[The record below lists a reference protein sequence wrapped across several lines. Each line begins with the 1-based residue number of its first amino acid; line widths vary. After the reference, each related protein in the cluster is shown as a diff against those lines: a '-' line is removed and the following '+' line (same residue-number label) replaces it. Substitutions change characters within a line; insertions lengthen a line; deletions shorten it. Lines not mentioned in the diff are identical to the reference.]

1 MNLFELFKPTKNL
14 IQEGIDHPEDLI
26 ISQGSAG
33 AERVL
38 KDLASLQKDPS
49 TVTVK
54 WDGFPAVVFGR
65 DKAGNLVFMDKH
77 MYDKVVNGKLDFM
90 SIKDY
95 DASRDANRSDLW
107 EKESVL
113 RPALDKVIPQVRDQ
127 YWMGDLMWTGTPKTD
142 NGYFVFKPNTV
153 EYRVKIDD
161 TPGRGNTLSDQIARS
176 VGGIAVH
183 TYIPGL
189 GQTDQPLIGLKG
201 LSEDAGIAF
210 LVGEMKDKPRVAVNT
225 ELLANTKQIISTHKK
240 AVDQFIT
247 DLTAMKGKAVITAM
261 GPFITRMLEEDDI
274 SGNIVPRFLDFLKE
288 RLNETAQGKFLGANQ
303 DGWLYQE
310 EGGAL
315 GLLGIWTMWAA
326 ITDLKTHIKQQIDTQ
341 QQGSEIIAITDGV
354 NAHEGY
360 VFGSGKDKLKLI
372 DRLGFSRANFAKH
385 KVSPEE
391 IEQKSKMP
399 MAAFCFG
406 RMNPPTMGH
415 GLVMQKTVEVGGENS
430 FIFLSNSF
438 NKDTDPVD
446 PATKAK
452 FISAIY
458 PDYAEF
464 IVTDYV
470 QGPIYAANWLY
481 NKGYRNMTFVAGSDR
496 LGKEKGSIEKLLSGW
511 NSGPIRSTDPAGARE
526 HVVINFV
533 SSGQRDPD
541 AEGVTGYS
549 GTKARQAAAD
559 GNEQQFQ
566 QFTGVG
572 PEAVVNGKTLYQ
584 ATREGMGIKDEQ
596 PTAQPAPVKQQPQAP
611 QQNIQVT
618 KKVPGKAPVEREVDN
633 MNETPLKNKEDLQ
646 AKRKALQDIQMD
658 KHTHK
663 DPELKAE
670 LARRKAALDKEA
682 KKMNLSESI
691 INSLGILEEQ
701 EAMSRRLQGINDL
714 LESDYCDACDRPMKD
729 CICDETNEDK
739 DPCWKDYK
747 QLGMKTKNGKQ
758 VPNCVPKESRTDEIA
773 GAFPSP
779 STRKYWADQA
789 ALSNAAE
796 AQRQAQAAASANAER
811 LKKNTE
817 IVDKEQKTNYHA
829 IDKEAVPFVPKNE
842 ARANTKAVRTGLA
855 KREKRADPT
864 MDAKKKSEQDAAWE
878 RLQAHMNKPE
888 NMDVLKRLATKE
900 SWTKLPSGDYQNSH
914 TGVRTSKPPQK
925 KKRGEKTGA
934 EWDAIAKA
942 KQNKE
947 QGMAE
952 GTLNEFAPDG
962 FNGGDEGE
970 EFNPNLAK
978 MAYDEGFV
986 KGAGL
991 ADGATLERAMSIN
1004 DWDKHDGG
1012 MYKQYFAKGFK
1023 KGRLDKINFNNK
1035 QYNLNLILNKDGS
1048 ISHGEQGVAESI
1060 IRSLSETPIEMDPQN
1075 PNDPMVMP
1083 PGLNPGKLSYRK
1095 SRAASQLADLARMA
1109 AQANEKNS
1117 AIMWDSIVKHFPE
1130 LETNIR
1136 SIQHGQDELEQLRRK
1151 GGIKSRGIDRV

>member
-1 MNLFELFKPTKNL
+1 MNLFEFFKPTRNL

-38 KDLASLQKDPS
+38 NDLASLQKDPS

-77 MYDKVVNGKLDFM
+77 MYEKVVKGTLEFT
-90 SIKDY
+90 SIRDY
-95 DASRDANRSDLW
+95 DISRDANRNDLW

-113 RPALDKVIPQVRDQ
+113 RPALDKIIPNVRDQ

-161 TPGRGNTLSDQIARS
+161 TPGRGNTLSDNIARS

-183 TYIPGL
+183 TFIPGL
-189 GQTDQPLIGLKG
+189 GQSDQPLVGLKG
-201 LSEDAGIAF
+201 LEEDAGITF
-210 LVGEMKDKPRVAVNT
+210 LVGEMRDKPRVAVNT
-225 ELLANTKQIISTHKK
+225 ALLSSTKQIISTHKQ
-240 AVDQFIT
+240 AVDKFIA

-261 GPFITRMLEEDDI
+261 GPFITRMLEEEDI
-274 SGNIVPRFLDFLKE
+274 SGNIVPRFLEFLKE
-288 RLNETAQGKFLGANQ
+288 RLNDTAQGKFLGANK

-310 EGGAL
+310 EGGAP

-415 GLVMQKTVEVGGENS
+415 GLVMQKTVETGGENS
-430 FIFLSNSF
+430 FIFLSNSV
-438 NKDTDPVD
+438 DATDNPLD
-446 PATKAK
+446 PAIKAQ
-452 FISAIY
+452 FISQIY
-458 PDYAEF
+458 PDYADF

-496 LGKEKGSIEKLLSGW
+496 LGKEKGSIEKLLTSW

-549 GTKARQAAAD
+549 GTKARQAAAS

-566 QFTGVG
+566 QYTGVG

-584 ATREGMGIKDEQ
+584 ATREGMGIKDEK
-596 PTAQPAPVKQQPQAP
+596 PTAQPTPVKQQPQAP
-611 QQNIQVT
+611 QQTDAKQNVQVT
-618 KKVPGKAPVEREVDN
+618 KKIPGKAPINKEVDS
-633 MNETPLKNKEDLQ
+633 MNESKLKNKEDLK

-658 KHTHK
+658 PHTHK

-670 LARRKAALDKEA
+670 LARRKAALEKEA

-691 INSLGILEEQ
+691 VNALGILDEQ
-701 EAMSRRLQGINDL
+701 EALTRKFRKTKDL
-714 LESDYCDACDRPMKD
+714 LEGEVVQFPKKHKGDINDMDD
-729 CICDETNEDK
+729 CPKCGGDLQSGK
-739 DPCWKDYK
+739 YMGHQVQVCMPC
-747 QLGMKTKNGKQ
+747 KQ
-758 VPNCVPKESRTDEIA
+758 VYLPPNSGIDQQGNKIVDEIA

-779 STRKYWADQA
+779 STREKWAKDA
-789 ALSNAAE
+789 AASNAAE
-796 AQRQAQAAASANAER
+796 AKRQADIKAKADAER
-811 LKKNTE
+811 LQKNTE
-817 IVDKEQKTNYHA
+817 LVDKEQKINHHSL
-829 IDKEAVPFVPKNE
+829 DSEVKEVRKANTAS
-842 ARANTKAVRTGLA
+842 ARAELSKRPRKEPTGA
-855 KREKRADPT
+855 DAEKR
-864 MDAKKKSEQDAAWE
+864 KSEQDAAWE

-888 NMDVLKRLATKE
+888 NMAVMKRLAVKE
-900 SWTKLPSGDYQNSH
+900 S
-914 TGVRTSKPPQK
+914 
-925 KKRGEKTGA
+925 
-934 EWDAIAKA
+934 
-942 KQNKE
+942 
-947 QGMAE
+947 
-952 GTLNEFAPDG
+952 
-962 FNGGDEGE
+962 
-970 EFNPNLAK
+970 
-978 MAYDEGFV
+978 
-986 KGAGL
+986 
-991 ADGATLERAMSIN
+991 
-1004 DWDKHDGG
+1004 
-1012 MYKQYFAKGFK
+1012 
-1023 KGRLDKINFNNK
+1023 
-1035 QYNLNLILNKDGS
+1035 
-1048 ISHGEQGVAESI
+1048 
-1060 IRSLSETPIEMDPQN
+1060 PIEMDPQN

-1095 SRAASQLADLARMA
+1095 QRAAAQLADLARMA

-1117 AIMWDSIVKHFPE
+1117 AIMWDTIVKHFPE

-1136 SIQHGQDELEQLRRK
+1136 SIQHGQEELEKVRRK
-1151 GGIKSRGIDRV
+1151 GGVRSRGIDPL